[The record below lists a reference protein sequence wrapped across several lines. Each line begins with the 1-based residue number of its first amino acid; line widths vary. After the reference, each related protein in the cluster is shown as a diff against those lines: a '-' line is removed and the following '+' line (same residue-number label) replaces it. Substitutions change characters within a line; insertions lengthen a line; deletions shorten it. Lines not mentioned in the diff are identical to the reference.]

1 MTGAAPDASFAPSR
15 QRMRLN
21 LIGKRLPVYAKV
33 PGSGQAEQKRE
44 SDMIM
49 RVLMFGVV
57 GAIASV
63 IGAILPAQAGMI
75 GPGKLRMTEAAPLTE
90 PIRRCRTGR
99 RIHDC
104 DTTPEE
110 NRRRREESERKKREA
125 AKAGRPISDRRCRTG
140 RRIHDCAV
148 TPGERPRR
156 EASRTPRA
164 PEARK
169 VPREARRIDDGG
181 GRRATAAFRRGSS
194 FRDGPRIGGGS
205 RSGGFGGRRR

>member
-33 PGSGQAEQKRE
+33 PGSGQAERKRE

-49 RVLMFGVV
+49 RVLMFGAVA
-57 GAIASV
+57 AIASV

-125 AKAGRPISDRRCRTG
+125 AKAGRPISDRPCRTG

-148 TPGERPRR
+148 TPGERRR
-156 EASRTPRA
+156 SEASRTRA
-164 PEARK
+164 PEARR

-205 RSGGFGGRRR
+205 RRGGFGGRRM